1 MRVWSLA
8 ASVAA
13 ILTVVGSIAAQDK
26 KDDKTPAGPIVLK
39 VVSKKDKYV
48 FGGLGKTPKEYK
60 AYLEDIAKRQA
71 EDERAAPPNPLRVD
85 LVLQFEN
92 ISKEA
97 VTIYVGG
104 DANEYT
110 FELTGGDGVV
120 ALGNPAP
127 MTAEQRGPKTVTI
140 EPGKTHEIPV
150 KMLADG
156 SRGIARFL
164 FWTGPGEYQL
174 VAKYDLTDERGI

>member
-8 ASVAA
+8 ASVVA
-13 ILTVVGSIAAQDK
+13 ILAVVGSVAAQDK
-26 KDDKTPAGPIVLK
+26 KDDKKPAGPIVLK

-48 FGGLGKTPKEYK
+48 FGGLGKTPEEYK
-60 AYLEDIAKRQA
+60 AYLDDIAKKQA
-71 EDERAAPPNPLRVD
+71 NGERVSPPNPLRVD

-92 ISKEA
+92 TSREA

-104 DANEYT
+104 DASEYT
-110 FELTGGDGVV
+110 FELTGGAGIVE
-120 ALGNPAP
+120 LFNPSW
-127 MTAEQRGPKTVTI
+127 MTLEQRISTGETI

-156 SRGIARFL
+156 SRGISRFL
-164 FWTGPGEYQL
+164 YWTG
-174 VAKYDLTDERGI
+174 